1 MDQNHKIPPKTVPA
15 ELAEELRSFV
25 RHIKRRLREQADVG
39 ELTQSQIAV
48 ILRLESG
55 GPATTSALARA
66 EGMRPQ
72 SMGSIVV
79 ALQSAGMIQGAPD
92 STDGRQTVLSL
103 TDACRKRLQEGRAM
117 RQDWLSKT
125 IEAKLSSEEQEQ
137 LASHLKVLMRLV
149 ED

>member
-1 MDQNHKIPPKTVPA
+1 M
-15 ELAEELRSFV
+15 
-25 RHIKRRLREQADVG
+25 G

-55 GPATTSALARA
+55 GPATTSGLARA

-79 ALQSAGMIQGAPD
+79 ALQSAGMIQGVPD
-92 STDGRQTVLSL
+92 SSDGRQTVLSL

-125 IEAKLSSEEQEQ
+125 IATKLSSEEREQ
-137 LASHLKVLMRLV
+137 LASHLKLLMRLV